1 MIMYKYEL
9 HSHTADCDLFA
20 KLSGAELVREYKAAG
35 YDGIVITDHY
45 FELFFEWFQEE
56 LDGTTHEVQMD
67 RYLKGYRSAKA
78 EGDRLGFTVL
88 CGTEVRVKDSI
99 NDYLVYGL
107 DEEFF
112 YKAPRLTDAKSL
124 DALLKLLPEDACVV
138 HAHPFRNG
146 MTVRNPENLFGIEAY
161 NGGTEKFRNEMA
173 HAFAE
178 HYGVRKTSGSDVH
191 GLNRL
196 AKGGIETERRI
207 LTMRDLV
214 EVLRS
219 GEYRLIETY

>member
-1 MIMYKYEL
+1 MYKYEL
-9 HSHTADCDLFA
+9 HSHTSECDLVA

-45 FELFFEWFQEE
+45 FELFFEWFAKE

-67 RYLKGYRSAKA
+67 RYLKGYRSAKE
-78 EGDRLGFTVL
+78 EGDKLGFTVIA
-88 CGTEVRVKDSI
+88 GTEVRLKDSI

-112 YKAPRLTDAKSL
+112 YKAPRLTDIKSL
-124 DALLKLLPEDACVV
+124 DELLAIFPKEACVV

-161 NGGTEKFRNEMA
+161 NAGTEKFRNELA
-173 HAFAE
+173 HTYAE

-207 LTMRDLV
+207 LNSRDLI